1 MYFGT
6 TARPALLRQVPG
18 PELGEVGVAGREGH
32 AEPALR
38 DDAPLAL
45 GSIKANLGHSEPAA
59 GMTGLIHL
67 AQRLQSG
74 DTGAPNAQLRILN
87 PHVGGALRGM
97 TAACALCV
105 QPGAR
110 PGARQP
116 HATPRAEAL
125 LQPLSHTTA
134 PDAGG
139 VSSFG
144 YSGTIAHAAFRQK
157 NMRCATL
164 GCRLRLLYRRQCFP
178 WRSTACRADTAR
190 TSMYSACWS
199 AAALAPV
206 SPRRM
211 HVLMATQG
219 VLLRNDDASL
229 RWQTVA
235 VLLEAS
241 GSSAPLV
248 HGTQL
253 ALVLAQQL
261 AAGVIKPAPR
271 MLMLTCGALAVGGA
285 AVSDA
290 AHGGVWG
297 FARVLRLEHA
307 ALAAQI
313 ADISCVASAVASLTM
328 LAPTVEGEAACSASS
343 RFVSR
348 LRACT
353 AASSATMALA
363 MMGSRK
369 RAPGCRRRSMR
380 AMMASPPRIQK

>member
-1 MYFGT
+1 MVVC
-6 TARPALLRQVPG
+6 AA
-18 PELGEVGVAGREGH
+18 
-32 AEPALR
+32 
-38 DDAPLAL
+38 
-45 GSIKANLGHSEPAA
+45 KASVGHSEAA
-59 GMTGLIHL
+59 SGQAGVL
-67 AQRLQSG
+67 RLSASAGATSG
-74 DTGAPNAQLRILN
+74 NAQLRSLN
-87 PHVGGALRGM
+87 PLVGERLVS
-97 TAACALCV
+97 ACECFVLPLHAVASRLCC
-105 QPGAR
+105 
-110 PGARQP
+110 
-116 HATPRAEAL
+116 
-125 LQPLSHTTA
+125 
-134 PDAGG
+134 G

-144 YSGTIAHAAFRQK
+144 YSGTIAHAVFRQT

-178 WRSTACRADTAR
+178 WRSTACGADTAR

-219 VLLRNDDASL
+219 VLRNGDVSL

-313 ADISCVASAVASLTM
+313 ADISCVASAGCAIVAPPPEDTLM
-328 LAPTVEGEAACSASS
+328 LCVRSAACSRRST
-343 RFVSR
+343 
-348 LRACT
+348 RAKPHAPPC
-353 AASSATMALA
+353 AASEGAPPTASAPHVSMSTCG
-363 MMGSRK
+363 GSV
-369 RAPGCRRRSMR
+369 
-380 AMMASPPRIQK
+380 